1 VRRMIRRLRSR
12 RGLCGSP
19 GGARLLGRRPVDL
32 TPAQAGHII
41 RVMTKDELARRI
53 VDVALLRGTFT
64 LRSGRTSH
72 YYLDKYRFET
82 QPDILRELGALLA
95 ERIPAQTDRI
105 AGPELGAVPLAAAA
119 SMASGKPCIFVR
131 NQKKEY
137 GSAKQIEGVVNP
149 GERVVLIEDVVT
161 SGGQVV
167 EALRTLRGLDVSGL
181 KVLVIIDRLEGGRQ
195 AIEAAGATFEAL
207 FTSKDLGIV

>member
-95 ERIPAQTDRI
+95 ERIPAPTDRI

-167 EALRTLRGLDVSGL
+167 EALKTLRGLDVSVL